1 MINIPWTEGWN
12 YAYEMEKKPRGFGS
26 CCRSDRRTER
36 EWRRVEVWKKT
47 MDWKLAKEEK
57 RKCNAFSLL
66 SIFIRAG
73 STRQPWFI
81 WRRAWPAWPSHCS
94 PYQRGLQG
102 KSTRNAKYVT
112 TLPSTYYYILVSK
125 FGYRRFFYLNFY
137 YDKYEIDSLFVL
149 NIFLKMC
156 KKKQVQL
163 IFSINIF
170 W

>member
-112 TLPSTYYYILVSK
+112 TLPSTYYYILVSYVMEEILK
-125 FGYRRFFYLNFY
+125 PPCTIILTNIVWSTI
-137 YDKYEIDSLFVL
+137 KYIMISEP
-149 NIFLKMC
+149 
-156 KKKQVQL
+156 
-163 IFSINIF
+163 
-170 W
+170 